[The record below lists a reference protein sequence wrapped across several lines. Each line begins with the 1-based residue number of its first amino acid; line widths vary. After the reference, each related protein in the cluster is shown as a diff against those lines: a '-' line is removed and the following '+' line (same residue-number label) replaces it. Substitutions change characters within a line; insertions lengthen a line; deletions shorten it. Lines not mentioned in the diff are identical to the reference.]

1 MLELNSEV
9 FAIAFAGESTKSLF
23 LCKLFPDTTSKPE
36 LVLPL
41 YVLYVSKIHSLFGTQ
56 KYLLNSYYVSHI
68 H

>member
-9 FAIAFAGESTKSLF
+9 FSTDFAGESVKSLF
-23 LCKLFPDTTSKPE
+23 LCKLFPDTTSKLE

-41 YVLYVSKIHSLFGTQ
+41 YVLYVLKIYPLFGIP